1 MMEYLQ
7 EYLQRIREINE
18 EYDLELRA
26 EPGHYLMLV
35 RNSDT
40 SRDVAYLNDEEPYLS
55 PNKVDIIKQEVLEL
69 TSDVLELDGE

>member
-1 MMEYLQ
+1 MEYLH
-7 EYLQRIREINE
+7 EYLQRIQEINE

-40 SRDVAYLNDEEPYLS
+40 SRDVAYLNDEAPYLDV
-55 PNKVDIIKQEVLEL
+55 NKADVIKQEVLEL
-69 TSDVLELDGE
+69 TSDELIADGE